1 MNCPKCEHKTKVTD
15 TAAVYDAV
23 IRKRKCPACGLRFFT
38 EELEALEEDQRRC
51 SNLLYVKRRGE
62 IV

>member
-1 MNCPKCEHKTKVTD
+1 MNCPKCEGQTKVID
-15 TAAVYDAV
+15 TAAVYDSV
-23 IRKRKCPACGLRFFT
+23 IRRRECLSCGQRFFT

>member
-1 MNCPKCEHKTKVTD
+1 MNCPKCEGQTKVID
-15 TAAVYDAV
+15 TAAVYDSV
-23 IRKRKCPACGLRFFT
+23 IRRRECLSCGQRFFT

-51 SNLLYVKRRGE
+51 SRLLYAKRRGE